1 MVRTRNKLLTSH
13 ILLMTLYR
21 GYHHI
26 DWRIHPQSTEDMVHK
41 YRTILSW
48 FADEPERYY
57 SIHNIAKSGLA
68 LDKRVGE
75 WFGPSTVAHSLR

>member
-1 MVRTRNKLLTSH
+1 MARIEPSFYNSDAGWGCMMRTGQSLLAQAFVCVM
-13 ILLMTLYR
+13 LGR
-21 GYHHI
+21 GN
-26 DWRIHPQSTEDMVHK
+26 
-41 YRTILSW
+41 W